1 MANTI
6 NELVRIGMT
15 EAQAI
20 EAVADYTEAD
30 YAAEWEA
37 EAYEAELEAQWRK
50 AMAISEMHYLGWVT
64 GLS

>member
-15 EAQAI
+15 ESQAI

-30 YAAEWEA
+30 YAAEW
-37 EAYEAELEAQWRK
+37 EAELEAQWRK